1 MGVNKKITLAEL
13 KKATE
18 AEVAALM
25 AEVHAAVDNAPDG
38 AIISG
43 SEEAVREAMA
53 RFRQRVYEK
62 AVQLK
67 ADAGASAFSPS
78 GRQGRGRSKVAEQ
91 GSSDGG
97 ASDL

>member
-1 MGVNKKITLAEL
+1 MGVNKKVTLAAI
-13 KKATE
+13 KKA
-18 AEVAALM
+18 AEEDVERLM
-25 AEVHAAVDNAPDG
+25 AEVHRAVDTAPDG

-53 RFRQRVYEK
+53 RFRERVYQK

-78 GRQGRGRSKVAEQ
+78 
-91 GSSDGG
+91 DGKG
-97 ASDL
+97 HG

>member
-1 MGVNKKITLAEL
+1 MARDTKMKPGQL
-13 KKATE
+13 KKAVQDDVE
-18 AEVAALM
+18 RLIAEV
-25 AEVHAAVDNAPDG
+25 ESAVDRAPDG
-38 AIISG
+38 AIIAG

-78 GRQGRGRSKVAEQ
+78 DGPRQP
-91 GSSDGG
+91 
-97 ASDL
+97 

>member
-1 MGVNKKITLAEL
+1 MGVNKRITLAEL

-18 AEVAALM
+18 GEYAALM
-25 AEVHAAVDNAPDG
+25 SEVHAAVDNAPEG

-43 SEEAVREAMA
+43 SEETVREAMA

-78 GRQGRGRSKVAEQ
+78 
-91 GSSDGG
+91 DGKG
-97 ASDL
+97 PS

>member
-1 MGVNKKITLAEL
+1 MGINKRITLAEL
-13 KKATE
+13 KKAAQADVEQLLT
-18 AEVAALM
+18 
-25 AEVHAAVDNAPDG
+25 EVHQAVDTAADG
-38 AIISG
+38 CIISG

-78 GRQGRGRSKVAEQ
+78 
-91 GSSDGG
+91 DGPG
-97 ASDL
+97 QP

>member
-1 MGVNKKITLAEL
+1 MGVNKKITLAAL
-13 KKATE
+13 KKAS
-18 AEVAALM
+18 AEDVSRLM

-78 GRQGRGRSKVAEQ
+78 
-91 GSSDGG
+91 DGPG
-97 ASDL
+97 QP

>member
-1 MGVNKKITLAEL
+1 MGVDKKIRLAEL

-18 AEVAALM
+18 SEVAELM
-25 AEVHAAVDNAPDG
+25 AEVHRAVDTAPDG
-38 AIISG
+38 YIIAG

-53 RFRQRVYEK
+53 RFRERVYQK

-78 GRQGRGRSKVAEQ
+78 DGKGQPPAVAEQ
-91 GSSDGG
+91 GASGGG
-97 ASDL
+97 ASDR

>member
-1 MGVNKKITLAEL
+1 MGVNKKITLAAL
-13 KKATE
+13 KKAS
-18 AEVAALM
+18 AEDVERLM
-25 AEVHAAVDNAPDG
+25 AEVQSAVDNAADG

-53 RFRQRVYEK
+53 RFRERVYQK

-78 GRQGRGRSKVAEQ
+78 
-91 GSSDGG
+91 DGKG
-97 ASDL
+97 HG

>member
-1 MGVNKKITLAEL
+1 MGKDLRISKASL
-13 KKATE
+13 KRATASDVE
-18 AEVAALM
+18 SLLQEVEQAM
-25 AEVHAAVDNAPDG
+25 NSAPDG

-53 RFRQRVYEK
+53 RFRQRLYEK

-78 GRQGRGRSKVAEQ
+78 DWKSPG
-91 GSSDGG
+91 
-97 ASDL
+97 

>member
-1 MGVNKKITLAEL
+1 MGVDKRMKAREL
-13 KKATE
+13 KKAVQEDVEQLLT
-18 AEVAALM
+18 
-25 AEVHAAVDNAPDG
+25 EVHSAVDNAPDG

-53 RFRQRVYEK
+53 RFRERVYQK

-78 GRQGRGRSKVAEQ
+78 
-91 GSSDGG
+91 DGKG
-97 ASDL
+97 QS

>member
-1 MGVNKKITLAEL
+1 MGVNKKITLAAL

-18 AEVAALM
+18 ADYAALM
-25 AEVHAAVDNAPDG
+25 AAVHAAVDDAPDG

-53 RFRQRVYEK
+53 RFRERVYQK

-78 GRQGRGRSKVAEQ
+78 DRPGH
-91 GSSDGG
+91 D
-97 ASDL
+97 

>member
-13 KKATE
+13 KKAS
-18 AEVAALM
+18 AEDVERLM
-25 AEVHAAVDNAPDG
+25 AEVHAAVDKAPDG

-78 GRQGRGRSKVAEQ
+78 
-91 GSSDGG
+91 DGKSG
-97 ASDL
+97 G

>member
-1 MGVNKKITLAEL
+1 MGVDRRMKAGQL
-13 KKATE
+13 KRSVLEDFERLISKVE
-18 AEVAALM
+18 S
-25 AEVHAAVDNAPDG
+25 AVDNAPDG

-62 AVQLK
+62 AVQLR

-78 GRQGRGRSKVAEQ
+78 
-91 GSSDGG
+91 DGKG
-97 ASDL
+97 PS

>member
-1 MGVNKKITLAEL
+1 MSVDKKITLAEL

-18 AEVAALM
+18 GEVAALM
-25 AEVHAAVDNAPDG
+25 AEVHRAVDTAPDG
-38 AIISG
+38 CVISG

-78 GRQGRGRSKVAEQ
+78 DGRGEP
-91 GSSDGG
+91 
-97 ASDL
+97 

>member
-1 MGVNKKITLAEL
+1 MGANKKITLAEL

-18 AEVAALM
+18 AEYAALL

-53 RFRQRVYEK
+53 RFRERVYQK

-78 GRQGRGRSKVAEQ
+78 DGKGRS
-91 GSSDGG
+91 
-97 ASDL
+97 

>member
-13 KKATE
+13 KKATQ
-18 AEVAALM
+18 AEVAALL

-43 SEEAVREAMA
+43 SEERTREAMA
-53 RFRQRVYEK
+53 RFRERVYAK

-78 GRQGRGRSKVAEQ
+78 DGK
-91 GSSDGG
+91 SDG
-97 ASDL
+97 

>member
-1 MGVNKKITLAEL
+1 MGVNTKITLGAL
-13 KKATE
+13 KNAAHE
-18 AEVAALM
+18 DVARLL

-38 AIISG
+38 AIIAG

-53 RFRQRVYEK
+53 RFRERVYEK

-78 GRQGRGRSKVAEQ
+78 
-91 GSSDGG
+91 DGKG
-97 ASDL
+97 PS

>member
-13 KKATE
+13 KKAS
-18 AEVAALM
+18 AEDVERLLG
-25 AEVHAAVDNAPDG
+25 EVHAAVDNAPDG
-38 AIISG
+38 RIISG

-53 RFRQRVYEK
+53 RFRERFYEK

-67 ADAGASAFSPS
+67 ADAGASAFPPS
-78 GRQGRGRSKVAEQ
+78 DGPGHGTALAAQ

-97 ASDL
+97 ASDR

>member
-1 MGVNKKITLAEL
+1 MGVNKKITLAAL
-13 KKATE
+13 KKAS
-18 AEVAALM
+18 AEDVERLM
-25 AEVHAAVDNAPDG
+25 AEVQSAVDNAADG

-53 RFRQRVYEK
+53 RFRERVYQK

-78 GRQGRGRSKVAEQ
+78 DRKGRS
-91 GSSDGG
+91 
-97 ASDL
+97 

>member
-1 MGVNKKITLAEL
+1 MGVNKKIALAEL
-13 KKATE
+13 KKA
-18 AEVAALM
+18 AASDIEELM

-53 RFRQRVYEK
+53 RFRERVYQK
-62 AVQLK
+62 ALQLK

-78 GRQGRGRSKVAEQ
+78 DGPQEPPAVAAQGP
-91 GSSDGG
+91 SDGG
-97 ASDL
+97 APDC

>member
-18 AEVAALM
+18 ADYAALM
-25 AEVHAAVDNAPDG
+25 AAVHLAVDDAPDG
-38 AIISG
+38 AIIPG

-53 RFRQRVYEK
+53 RFRERVYQK

-78 GRQGRGRSKVAEQ
+78 
-91 GSSDGG
+91 DGP
-97 ASDL
+97 SHD

>member
-1 MGVNKKITLAEL
+1 MGVDKRMKAGQL
-13 KKATE
+13 KRSVLE
-18 AEVAALM
+18 DFERLVWEV
-25 AEVHAAVDNAPDG
+25 ESAVDNAADG

-78 GRQGRGRSKVAEQ
+78 DGKGPSRAVA
-91 GSSDGG
+91 S
-97 ASDL
+97 

>member
-1 MGVNKKITLAEL
+1 MACDTRLKPGQL
-13 KKATE
+13 KKAVE
-18 AEVAALM
+18 EDVARLLKEV
-25 AEVHAAVDNAPDG
+25 ERAVDTAPDG

-53 RFRQRVYEK
+53 RFRERVYAK

-78 GRQGRGRSKVAEQ
+78 
-91 GSSDGG
+91 DGPG
-97 ASDL
+97 QP

>member
-13 KKATE
+13 KKA
-18 AEVAALM
+18 AASDMEQLM
-25 AEVHAAVDNAPDG
+25 AEVHRAVDTAPDG
-38 AIISG
+38 YIIPG

-53 RFRQRVYEK
+53 RFRERVYQK

-78 GRQGRGRSKVAEQ
+78 
-91 GSSDGG
+91 DGPG
-97 ASDL
+97 QP

>member
-1 MGVNKKITLAEL
+1 MGVDTRMKAGQL
-13 KKATE
+13 KRSVLEDFERLISKVE
-18 AEVAALM
+18 S
-25 AEVHAAVDNAPDG
+25 AVDNAPDG

-62 AVQLK
+62 AVQLR

-78 GRQGRGRSKVAEQ
+78 
-91 GSSDGG
+91 DGKG
-97 ASDL
+97 PS

>member
-1 MGVNKKITLAEL
+1 MGADKRLTLAAL
-13 KKATE
+13 KKATRG
-18 AEVAALM
+18 EVETLM
-25 AEVHAAVDNAPDG
+25 KEVQAAVDGAPDG
-38 AIISG
+38 CVISG

-78 GRQGRGRSKVAEQ
+78 
-91 GSSDGG
+91 DGKSHG
-97 ASDL
+97 